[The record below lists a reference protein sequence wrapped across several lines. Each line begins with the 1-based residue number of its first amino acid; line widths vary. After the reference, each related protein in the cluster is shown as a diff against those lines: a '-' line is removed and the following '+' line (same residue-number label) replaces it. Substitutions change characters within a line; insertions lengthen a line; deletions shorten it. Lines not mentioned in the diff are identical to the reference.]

1 MPGSRLTHEERQRI
15 ALWLA
20 EGVGYAEMGR
30 RLNRPT
36 STISREVAR
45 NSRSGGY
52 LADRAQ
58 QAAATRARRRR
69 TTQPEPPSSAD
80 EREREFVEEFAV
92 LLSGTGLQRM
102 ASRVFA
108 SLLTADADG
117 LTAADLVKRLRISP
131 ASVSK
136 SIGYLETMELVGRT
150 SDSGRRRERY
160 TVHED
165 VWLRAWQADTSAHAD
180 VAKATRRGLELFG
193 ADTPAGVRLAQ
204 MGRFFARLSEQMHGS
219 SSLTDA
225 AVRDALTVIAALVH
239 GARALTLDELATP
252 LGWPRERVAEALDA
266 IDRHPALADP
276 LMLRAGSGAYTM
288 EPRPDRLTA
297 AQRDALQA
305 RLEQH
310 QPSASRP

>member
-1 MPGSRLTHEERQRI
+1 MPGSRLTHDERQQI

-30 RLNRPT
+30 RLDRPT

-58 QAAATRARRRR
+58 QAAANRARRRR
-69 TTQPEPPSSAD
+69 TTQPEPPPSAD
-80 EREREFVEEFAV
+80 ERVREFVEEFAV

-108 SLLTADADG
+108 SLLTAEAGG
-117 LTAADLVKRLRISP
+117 LTAADLVKRLRVSP

-136 SIGYLETMELVGRT
+136 SIGYLEMMELVGRT
-150 SDSGRRRERY
+150 AAPGGRRERY

-165 VWLRAWQADTSAHAD
+165 AWLRAWQADTRAHAN
-180 VAKATRRGLELFG
+180 VTEATRRGIELFG
-193 ADTPAGVRLAQ
+193 ADTPAGVRLTQ
-204 MGRFFARLSEQMHGS
+204 MNHFFARLSEQMHG

-225 AVRDALTVIAALVH
+225 AVRDALTVIAALVY

-252 LGWPRERVAEALDA
+252 LGWPPERAAEALDT

-276 LMLRAGSGAYTM
+276 LMLQAGGGTYTM
-288 EPRPDRLTA
+288 EPSPDRLTA
-297 AQRDALQA
+297 AQREALQA
-305 RLEQH
+305 RLLEQP
-310 QPSASRP
+310 QP